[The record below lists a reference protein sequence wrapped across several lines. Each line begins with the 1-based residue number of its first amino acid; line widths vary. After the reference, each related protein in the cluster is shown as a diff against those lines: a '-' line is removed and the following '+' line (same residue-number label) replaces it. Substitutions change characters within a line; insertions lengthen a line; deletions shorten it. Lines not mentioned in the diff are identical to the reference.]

1 MGVFRIFNTTTGNIS
16 RKISHTNHTLAN
28 SIMNATEN
36 ELKGISPFTLLKL
49 INIGCEL
56 AITALQNKMAITALQ
71 NKNRFSF

>member
-1 MGVFRIFNTTTGNIS
+1 
-16 RKISHTNHTLAN
+16 
-28 SIMNATEN
+28 MNATEN

-71 NKNRFSF
+71 NKIGSLFNPSRLDTGQREKIKLITFSHFSVVPQEVL